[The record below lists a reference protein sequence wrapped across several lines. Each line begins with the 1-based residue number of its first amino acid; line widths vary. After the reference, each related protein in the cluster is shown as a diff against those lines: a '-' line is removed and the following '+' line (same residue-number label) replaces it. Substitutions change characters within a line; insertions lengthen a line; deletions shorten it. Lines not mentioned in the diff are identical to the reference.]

1 MNMETTLADN
11 LYGRDEGDVS
21 ASESRRW
28 MRDLGALLALPA
40 MWVDQ
45 DPIEIVTGLLSVL
58 FGMLQLD
65 GVYVRFDEHQP
76 ALLVE
81 GWRPIGPNVPAELRD
96 LSATN
101 STLVSGVKTIAVHS
115 SDLGAVRVA
124 SLQIALPWEAGI
136 VLVSSVRTD
145 FPTVTET
152 HLLRVAA
159 GQAAIAI
166 HTARSLLNERQSRT
180 AAEVKLARQAE
191 ILRTLIEDVEPSL
204 TLVADRIRD
213 AAAAVAEDAPPGD
226 LESAAATTQS
236 PVPVPVLGVIHVSS
250 PGLPLTRRETEVLGL
265 LAQGLTNKE
274 IAALMWLSDR
284 TVERHVTSLYRKIGV
299 RRRSEATAFALR
311 HALI

>member
-1 MNMETTLADN
+1 
-11 LYGRDEGDVS
+11 
-21 ASESRRW
+21 

-45 DPIEIVTGLLSVL
+45 DPVEIVTGLLSVL

-65 GVYVRFDEHQP
+65 GVYVRFDEQQP

-81 GWRPIGPNVPAELRD
+81 GWRPLSPNIPAELRD

-124 SLQIALPWEAGI
+124 SLQIALPWEAGV
-136 VLVSSVRTD
+136 VLVSSVRSD

-166 HTARSLLNERQSRT
+166 HTARSLQRERQART
-180 AAEVKLARQAE
+180 AAEAKLARQAE
-191 ILRTLIEDVEPSL
+191 ILRTLIAEVEPSL
-204 TLVADRIRD
+204 SAVADRILE
-213 AAAAVAEDAPPGD
+213 AAAAVAEPAPSSGEASPSSHATGPSVPA
-226 LESAAATTQS
+226 LGTVHISA
-236 PVPVPVLGVIHVSS
+236 

>member
-180 AAEVKLARQAE
+180 AAEAKLARQAE
-191 ILRTLIEDVEPSL
+191 ILRTLIDDVEPSL
-204 TLVADRIRD
+204 TLVSDRIRD
-213 AAAAVAEDAPPGD
+213 AAAAVAEGAPPGD
-226 LESAAATTQS
+226 LESASATTQS
-236 PVPVPVLGVIHVSS
+236 PVPILGAIRVSS

-311 HALI
+311 NALI